1 MEGQLALDRKASR
14 HARDGAGH
22 PARPADHVRT
32 DLGRLDIVVAVRRDG
47 DGETVVRE
55 LQRTRACV
63 RHCWPLPDRLPD
75 DADAIFADLT
85 PDLAQRIPWVP
96 GEPKAALVVIPPLAA
111 APDLEA
117 IRCLAADGILHR
129 PIAAYAVAATLVQAL
144 GTFAYGQRLRSRIEK
159 LDDTLRAFRSV
170 ERAKAIIMDRN
181 RLNESEAYQF
191 LRRQAMDR
199 RTSINAVAAAIID
212 AHGILD

>member
-1 MEGQLALDRKASR
+1 MEGPQALDKKASR
-14 HARDGAGH
+14 RAREAMGH
-22 PARPADHVRT
+22 PARTAGPGST
-32 DLGRLDIVVAVRRDG
+32 DLSRLDIVVAVRRDG
-47 DGETVVRE
+47 DGEIIVRE
-55 LQRTRACV
+55 LQRTRARV

-75 DADAIFADLT
+75 DADAILADLT

-96 GEPKAALVVIPPLAA
+96 GEPRAALVVVPPLAA
-111 APDLEA
+111 PPDLEA
-117 IRCLAADGILHR
+117 LRRLAADGILHR
-129 PIAAYAVAATLVQAL
+129 PVAAHAVAATLVQAL
-144 GTFAYGQRLRSRIEK
+144 GTFGYGQRLRSRIEK

-170 ERAKAIIMDRN
+170 ERAKAIVMHRN
-181 RLNESEAYQF
+181 RLSENEAYQF